1 MRIRLLH
8 EAIMLSMYM
17 CVQVGEFNSALVELW
32 RMGMLLMV
40 TSRRAVN
47 ARLQGPLKLEL
58 LGLAEQDAMQL
69 LRSYAGDAIAIT
81 EEQARELAAICGC
94 NALAITI
101 IASFLSDGVVTPE
114 VGPCARFVTM
124 LQLA

>member
-1 MRIRLLH
+1 
-8 EAIMLSMYM
+8 
-17 CVQVGEFNSALVELW
+17 
-32 RMGMLLMV
+32 MGVLLMV

-58 LGLAEQDAMQL
+58 LSLVEQDAMQL
-69 LRSYAGDAIAIT
+69 LRSYAGGAVAIT

-114 VGPCARFVTM
+114 VRSYIHVTLCLHAPCSSMHLFWFQR
-124 LQLA
+124 QGGGGQNN